1 MRKLFLLLFV
11 SIMAIGLFI
20 TDAEAAR
27 FGGGRSFGMSR
38 TISNSSFNAGSA
50 TRSFQG
56 ATAAANT
63 ARSGFSKWAGPLAGL
78 AAGGLL
84 ASLFMG
90 HGVGTG
96 ILSWLMMAGLAFFVW
111 RLISSRFQPAAQP
124 AAPIDSYQYQAAS
137 NSVGNNAFRPEVV
150 VNNTRPIGFDEAAF
164 LRQAKTTFIR
174 LQADYD
180 AKNSNDIREFTTPE
194 VFAEIQLQFQER
206 GNEPNQ
212 TEVITINAVL
222 QDVQTESQGMVASVL
237 FSGMIREQQGA
248 SPISIQEIWHF
259 IKNDQSQNW
268 LVAGIQQ

>member
-11 SIMAIGLFI
+11 TIMTIGIFI

-38 TISNSSFNAGSA
+38 MSQSNGSFNAGSA
-50 TRSFQG
+50 SRTFQG
-56 ATAAANT
+56 ATAAPRA
-63 ARSGFSKWAGPLAGL
+63 GLGKWLGPLAGF

-96 ILSWLMMAGLAFFVW
+96 MLSWLLIGGLAFLAW
-111 RLISSRFQPAAQP
+111 RLISNRMPQPVSQP
-124 AAPIDSYQYQAAS
+124 PAPANTYQYQSAS
-137 NSVGNNAFRPEVV
+137 NSANSAFRPEVV

-164 LRQAKTTFIR
+164 LRQAKTIFIR

-180 AKNSNDIREFTTPE
+180 NKNSNDIREFTTSE
-194 VFAEIQLQFQER
+194 VFAEIQLQLQER
-206 GNEPNQ
+206 GNEPNI
-212 TEVITINAVL
+212 TEVVSINAEL
-222 QDVQTESQGMVASVL
+222 QDVETESQGLVASVI
-237 FSGMIREQQGA
+237 FSGLIREQQGSA
-248 SPISIQEIWHF
+248 PVAINEIWHF
-259 IKNDQSQNW
+259 IKNENSQNW